1 MTQQEHKPAV
11 RWITAI
17 ILFSLIAI
25 VWTRPLYRYMN
36 SAIPYEVEPHAG
48 IEMVSVSP
56 QDCLQL
62 YYKYWLFSES
72 VTGQIPVFSDP
83 YEFAVPGARGF
94 TSQQFPVSALF
105 ALIKPIGPAFAY
117 NMILLFS
124 FLACGIFMLKLA
136 YAKTKD
142 WPASFIAG
150 LIFCI
155 MPFRLPQ
162 LMAGHPNGVA
172 VCFVPLTLFLITR
185 AGEKHSPVLS
195 LFAGLVFSSIALL
208 DMQLAYFS
216 SMLIALFVIYEAVNI
231 FSTEKKNNNSLKEY
245 FRSMFLWLAPM
256 VIGVA
261 PGLIY
266 LIFMKFV
273 ILKASAIHGSGTA
286 GGQIGPAIKDLWDV
300 TVCGEKRIY
309 VGLWVAIL
317 AAAGL
322 LLPAFR
328 HGGFREKMRQSAGP
342 VFWGITVIVGIVLSL
357 SLHPPFNR
365 IVDKI
370 PIARLSRTPAR
381 AIIITFTGLSLL
393 SAYALASLN
402 RFLGNVK
409 YRKVIYTLLISAVA
423 ILIAHSYWL
432 DGPRGL
438 NKLPASSP
446 VYEGIVEE
454 APDAR
459 VLAIPIWPG
468 DSSMSASLFHHI
480 VCSRAR
486 LINGYSPV
494 ASTGYKEKVFTPL
507 KHVNV
512 GQFGTEEWKTAQDLN
527 ITHLTFHP
535 ESFPSPGH
543 VSVFPADLTLERLK
557 QTPML
562 EWVCHNDPIDLFRVN
577 PCSIPAITSVSISSP
592 IGISI
597 PGRYSDIRGDVQ
609 NDAAAVMKRV
619 LTRTM
624 PGTNSVFRC
633 KGRIYPEGNYK
644 VYLRLKA
651 VPQAETEMNKLTWTL
666 RTFLSEKDKTVSQKK
681 FSGKAL
687 PGIDRYGWVSF
698 PMELTEAGRV
708 GFEMMSSSPA
718 VYTLDLWHMIFSDQS
733 DCVFY
738 EAEDFFHAGRVVS
751 DDKATGRGAV
761 RVNDADPT
769 EGIVRGPYRILAP
782 GKYTASVRLRGQVA
796 EDGQTAATVHIVGR
810 TSPIRAVLRK
820 FAIKDWSPSL
830 NASLFSIVEIPFNV
844 LPEGT
849 IIECRIDRRPGATLE
864 IDSIKIEAKE
874 ENR

>member
-1 MTQQEHKPAV
+1 MTQQEYKPAV

-25 VWTRPLYRYMN
+25 VWTRPLYRHLN

-72 VTGQIPVFSDP
+72 VTGKIPVFGNP

-105 ALIKPIGPAFAY
+105 ALLNPIGPAFAY
-117 NMILLFS
+117 NMIILLS
-124 FLACGIFMLKLA
+124 FLGCGIFMLKLA

-172 VCFVPLTLFLITR
+172 VCFVPLTLFLITQSK
-185 AGEKHSPVLS
+185 EKRSPVLS
-195 LFAGLVFSSIALL
+195 VFAGLAFSSIALL

-216 SMLIALFVIYEAVNI
+216 SMLIVLFVIYETVNLFWESKRDNI
-231 FSTEKKNNNSLKEY
+231 TPKGC
-245 FRSMFLWLAPM
+245 FRSIILWLAPM
-256 VIGVA
+256 IVGVV
-261 PGLIY
+261 PGLVY

-273 ILKASAIHGSGTA
+273 ILKASAIHGGGTA
-286 GGQIGPAIKDLWDV
+286 GGQIGPAVKDLWDI

-317 AAAGL
+317 AVLGF

-328 HGGFREKMRQSAGP
+328 HGGFREKMRHSISP
-342 VFWGITVIVGIVLSL
+342 VFWGITVVLGIVLSL
-357 SLHPPFNR
+357 SLHPPFSE

-381 AIIITFTGLSLL
+381 AIIISFTGLSLL
-393 SAYALASLN
+393 SAYALASLH
-402 RFLGNVK
+402 RFLGNIK
-409 YRKVIYTLLISAVA
+409 YRKVIYTLSVSVIS
-423 ILIAHSYWL
+423 ILIAHNYWL

-438 NKLPASSP
+438 NMLPKFSL
-446 VYEGIVEE
+446 VYEGIVAE

-480 VCSRAR
+480 VCSRAH

-512 GQFGTEEWKTAQDLN
+512 GQFGMEEWKTSQDLN
-527 ITHLTFHP
+527 ISHVTFHP

-543 VSVFPADLTLERLK
+543 VSVFPADLTLARLK

-562 EWVCHNDPIDLFRVN
+562 EWVCHDDPVDLFRVKDD
-577 PCSIPAITSVSISSP
+577 SEFVTTSNLISSP

-597 PGRYSDIRGDVQ
+597 PGRYSDVSGDVQ
-609 NDAAAVMKRV
+609 NDETAIMKRV
-619 LTRTM
+619 LKKNA
-624 PGTNSVFRC
+624 PGTNSVFRRN
-633 KGRIYPEGNYK
+633 GRIYPKGNYK

-651 VPQAETEMNKLTWTL
+651 IPQSETQMNELSWTL
-666 RTFLSEKDKTVSQKK
+666 RAFLSQEDKTISQKK
-681 FSGKAL
+681 FSAEDL
-687 PGIDRYGWVSF
+687 PGIDSYGWVSF
-698 PMELTEAGRV
+698 PMEMTEAGRV
-708 GFEMMSSSPA
+708 GFEMTSSSLA
-718 VYTLDLWHMIFSDQS
+718 TYTLDLWHMIFSDQS
-733 DCVFY
+733 DSILY
-738 EAEDFFHAGRVVS
+738 EAEDLFHAGRVVS
-751 DDKATGRGAV
+751 DDKATGRGIV
-761 RVNDADPT
+761 QVNDADPT
-769 EGIVRGPYRILAP
+769 EGIVRGPYRILAT
-782 GKYTASVRLRGQVA
+782 GEYIASVRLRGQVS
-796 EDGQTAATVHIVGR
+796 EQGQAAATIHIAGR
-810 TSPIRAVLRK
+810 ISPIRAALHE
-820 FAIKDWSPSL
+820 FAVKDWSPSL
-830 NASLFSIVEIPFNV
+830 DASLFSTAKIPFSV
-844 LPEGT
+844 PSEGT
-849 IIECRIDRRPGATLE
+849 IIECRIDRKPGATLE
-864 IDSIKIEAKE
+864 VDNIQIEGCRQKL
-874 ENR
+874 